1 MSLAVLCSGQ
11 GRQERGLF
19 AMFAGEPAA
28 RPVLAATAARL
39 GWDSLSH
46 LDRLSDAEL
55 FANRTGQLLCVARAL
70 AAVAV
75 LDEVLPPDAI
85 VAGYSVGELAAWGV
99 TGLWSPSETLDL
111 ADGRARAMD
120 AASGAD
126 DGLAYVRGLPLDQVE
141 ALAARFGCEI
151 AIVNPDR
158 LTILGG
164 VTADLTA
171 LCEAALAGGALRAA
185 PMPVHVASHTSR
197 LAAAADDFLDRARA
211 IPVRRPR
218 RALMSATGPRLYRAV
233 APDVASLAGQIATA
247 IDWNAVLDALYERGV
262 RRLIEFGPGQ
272 SLATMAR
279 GQSRFDARALD
290 EFDGLAGVAAWIGK
304 V

>member
-1 MSLAVLCSGQ
+1 
-11 GRQERGLF
+11 
-19 AMFAGEPAA
+19 
-28 RPVLAATAARL
+28 
-39 GWDSLSH
+39 
-46 LDRLSDAEL
+46 
-55 FANRTGQLLCVARAL
+55 
-70 AAVAV
+70 
-75 LDEVLPPDAI
+75 
-85 VAGYSVGELAAWGV
+85 
-99 TGLWSPSETLDL
+99 
-111 ADGRARAMD
+111 
-120 AASGAD
+120 
-126 DGLAYVRGLPLDQVE
+126 VRGLPLDRVE
-141 ALAARFGCEI
+141 TLAARFGCEI

-164 VTADLTA
+164 ATADLTA

-218 RALMSATGPRLYRAV
+218 RALMSATGPRLHRAV

-262 RRLIEFGPGQ
+262 RRLIELGPGQ
-272 SLATMAR
+272 SLAAMAR